1 VADAKRTLE
10 RRRELHKK
18 RAMSENEMDS
28 AQASYDQVLAQLKSA
43 EAQEQAEASLV
54 ASKEA
59 ALRMAKAQVDYALE
73 QVKQKEA
80 ALMQSQVDLEHTF
93 ILSPVDGIVIQRAV
107 DVGQTVAA
115 SLQAPTLFTIAQ
127 DLRKMQVET
136 SVDEADIGRIQ
147 ENHRT
152 AFTVDAFPGQEFEGR
167 VKQIRKAP
175 LTVQNVV
182 TYTVVISA
190 ENPELRLFPGMTA
203 NVKIFV
209 DERPAAVKVPNS
221 ALRFRPAEEELSS
234 NPGSGGNPGRNEKS
248 QPVSKG
254 RETGPTSK
262 GRVWVVGR
270 EGKPMP
276 LDVRTGISDG
286 SFTEVVSG
294 EISAG
299 QEVITGIK
307 GDKEAPSKGGRPFF

>member
-1 VADAKRTLE
+1 
-10 RRRELHKK
+10 
-18 RAMSENEMDS
+18 
-28 AQASYDQVLAQLKSA
+28 
-43 EAQEQAEASLV
+43 
-54 ASKEA
+54 
-59 ALRMAKAQVDYALE
+59 
-73 QVKQKEA
+73 
-80 ALMQSQVDLEHTF
+80 
-93 ILSPVDGIVIQRAV
+93 V

-115 SLQAPTLFTIAQ
+115 SLQAPKLFTIAQ

-147 ENHRT
+147 VNQRT
-152 AFTVDAFPGQEFEGR
+152 TFTVDAFPGQDFAGR

-221 ALRFRPAEEELSS
+221 ALRFSPADEE
-234 NPGSGGNPGRNEKS
+234 GSTNQGEGGNPGRKEKP
-248 QPVSKG
+248 QQVSEG

-270 EGKPMP
+270 EGKPIP
-276 LDVRTGISDG
+276 LDVMTGISDG
-286 SFTEVVSG
+286 SFSEVVGG
-294 EISAG
+294 EVSAG
-299 QEVITGIK
+299 QDVIIGVNQ
-307 GDKEAPSKGGRPFF
+307 DKKLPPKRGWLFF

>member
-1 VADAKRTLE
+1 
-10 RRRELHKK
+10 
-18 RAMSENEMDS
+18 MDS
-28 AQASYDQVLAQLKSA
+28 AQAAYDQVVAQLKSA
-43 EAQEQAEASLV
+43 EAQEQAEFSLV

-59 ALRMAKAQVDYALE
+59 ALKMAKAQVDYALE

-80 ALMQSQVDLEHTF
+80 ALRQSQVDLAHTF

-147 ENHRT
+147 ENQRT

-182 TYTVVISA
+182 TYTVIISA

-209 DERPAAVKVPNS
+209 DVRPAAVKVPNS
-221 ALRFRPAEEELSS
+221 ALRFRPAEEEGSS
-234 NPGSGGNPGRNEKS
+234 NPGSGGNPGRNEKVEEGS
-248 QPVSKG
+248 EG
-254 RETGPTSK
+254 REKGFASK

-270 EGKPMP
+270 KGKAVP
-276 LDVRTGISDG
+276 LDVLMGISDG

-299 QEVITGIK
+299 QEVITGINK
-307 GDKEAPSKGGRPFF
+307 DKETPSKGGRPFF